1 MTEANRRTNL
11 QAEWRAGERAWQQG
25 EVLLEAGHPD
35 GALNRYYYSAFH
47 AAAAALLAEGVEAVT
62 HNGVRSQLHMHFV
75 KSGRLS
81 LTLASKLTA
90 LQKQREDADYD
101 SSVEFDADQARWAR
115 EAAAE
120 LREALE
126 SWLRS
131 QGWLPVPDR

>member
-1 MTEANRRTNL
+1 MTEDNRRQNL

-47 AAAAALLAEGVEAVT
+47 AAAAALMTEGIEAIT
-62 HNGVRSQLHMHFV
+62 HNGVRSQLHRHFV

-81 LTLASKLTA
+81 MALAGKLTA

-101 SSVEFDADQARWAR
+101 STVEFDADQALWAR

-120 LREALE
+120 LRQALQ
-126 SWLRS
+126 SWLSS
-131 QGWLPVPDR
+131 QGWLPGP